1 MSLNAHTRTEAHE
14 RAKERELFQL
24 KGDEEIEQIN
34 AIKSLIKNKL

>member
-1 MSLNAHTRTEAHE
+1 MHTHAQKHTHE